1 VNAVPLVSVVVRSTG
16 RPQLAEALA
25 AIAAQTYPAIEVV
38 LVDASGGARPPAEE
52 PCGALPLVF
61 VAANA
66 PRSRPVAANAGL
78 AAASGRY
85 LGFLDDDDLLA
96 PDHVAGLAAALEANP
111 GYALAYAH
119 SREVAQGRI
128 VALRARPYSRLLLF
142 QDCYLPNNAVLFR
155 REILARCRFDES
167 LEVCE
172 DWDFWLQASAL
183 SDFLAVPQETAIY
196 RSDLGASGMGG
207 AAGANRDFAKYQRFR
222 AQVAAKWRAEGERL
236 LEELERDYDRAAALY
251 AAGDRAGSESAAAAL
266 LARYPYHVG
275 ALCLA
280 GTLRALAGDFAGAAG
295 QFRLAVD
302 ESPEDPGT
310 QFNLAQALERLGRAG
325 EAREHYRRALEL
337 APAHP
342 HARARLA
349 ALDSLPERSNP

>member
-1 VNAVPLVSVVVRSTG
+1 MSAAPLVSLVVRSTG

-38 LVDASGGARPPAEE
+38 LVDASGGAHPPVGAA
-52 PCGALPLVF
+52 CGAFPLVF
-61 VAANA
+61 VAASA
-66 PRSRPVAANAGL
+66 PRPRPVAANAGL
-78 AAASGRY
+78 TAASGRY
-85 LGFLDDDDLLA
+85 LGFLDDDDLVA
-96 PDHVAGLAAALEANP
+96 PGHVTGLVAALEANR
-111 GYALAYAH
+111 GYALAYAQ
-119 SREVAQGRI
+119 SREIAQGRI
-128 VALRARPYSRLLLF
+128 VAVRARPYSRLLLF

-172 DWDFWLQASAL
+172 DWDFWLQASAV

-196 RSDLGASGMGG
+196 RSDLGTSGMG
-207 AAGANRDFAKYQRFR
+207 AAGVNRDFAKYERFR
-222 AQVAAKWRAEGERL
+222 AKVAVKWRAEGERL
-236 LEELERDYDRAAALY
+236 FTELERDFERAAALY

-275 ALCLA
+275 ALLLA
-280 GTLRALAGDFAGAAG
+280 GTLRALEGDFAGAAG

-302 ESPEDPGT
+302 ESPEDPGV

-337 APAHP
+337 EPAHP